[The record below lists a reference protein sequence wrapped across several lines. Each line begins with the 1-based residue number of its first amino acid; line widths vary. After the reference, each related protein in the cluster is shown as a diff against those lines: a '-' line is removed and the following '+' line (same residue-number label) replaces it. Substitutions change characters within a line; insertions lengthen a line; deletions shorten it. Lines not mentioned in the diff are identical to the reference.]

1 MKEEGGWT
9 GGRRS
14 DSSLLPPMP
23 LASRAAEGKNDGDLL
38 LARLG
43 LLGIGMTHAMYFSAG
58 GRWNCAW
65 NAVIAFKK
73 GRVVFMHRGEKVYRI
88 LLFFDWLSYDD

>member
-14 DSSLLPPMP
+14 DSLPLLPPMP
-23 LASRAAEGKNDGDLL
+23 LASRAAEGKNDGDL